1 MANTT
6 KSPNPTNTTT
16 SSSSSLEYST
26 TTGFVTNRKE
36 LGPAIA
42 VLNDVRDKVMQ
53 KQNVFRRPSLLSA
66 LSNDAD
72 GRSGKLERHNAKRMN
87 RKERQEIVESL
98 TKKETSLLKAQY
110 TNNDAEE
117 EDRQAGLSTLV
128 PVKDIWTVANP
139 DDYPTQRTEEFGSRD
154 NVPDYATHVFWGKV
168 EHMEEMRQTLTWSAE
183 TATKRS
189 DRMWAR
195 LLDERNKRLHGLV
208 RTHELVEALQV
219 D

>member
-1 MANTT
+1 MAHTT

-66 LSNDAD
+66 LSNDTD
-72 GRSGKLERHNAKRMN
+72 GRTGKLERHNAKRMN

-98 TKKETSLLKAQY
+98 TKKETSLLKSQY
-110 TNNDAEE
+110 TNNDPEE

-139 DDYPTQRTEEFGSRD
+139 DDY
-154 NVPDYATHVFWGKV
+154 
-168 EHMEEMRQTLTWSAE
+168 
-183 TATKRS
+183 
-189 DRMWAR
+189 
-195 LLDERNKRLHGLV
+195 
-208 RTHELVEALQV
+208 
-219 D
+219 